1 MMRGCKEQ
9 RENSGR
15 PSPQPSPAGRG
26 SRRSCQR
33 SLFGAGILA
42 LLVACATTVANSSG
56 GKGVF
61 RDITKA
67 SGVHFR
73 IGSDMRRLKLI
84 PTMIGGCA
92 FGDYDG
98 DGLPDL
104 YVTNS
109 IPHWGKKNERSC
121 GRLYRNLGGAH
132 FEDVTARAGI
142 HVCGLGMGAFWVD
155 LDGDGSLD
163 LYLTNVGANT
173 VYSNRGDGTLEEG
186 KDTGLEDPLF
196 SVGAAFLDYD
206 GDGRVDVVVTNYLD
220 STPEWEARQPQFE
233 LRVPEDYAGQ
243 PSHLYRNLGGR
254 RFADVTQQAGLGMNP
269 MDTKTLGVAALDYD
283 GDGRPDLFFVNDRV
297 SNRLFHNRGDGTFE
311 ETTVESGAGVLG
323 ERARAGMGIAVGD
336 PAGDGRPSLFVTN
349 FGGEP
354 NSLYR
359 NVEGALFEDAGESSR
374 AAQIGLPFVRWGTHF
389 ADFDDDG
396 WPDLYAV
403 GGHLAPRIVR
413 MVGHYK
419 SGKAKYVEAG
429 DPGFAQKTVL
439 LRNLGSGRF
448 EEWKE
453 TGDLEAIRMSG
464 RGGGHRQ
471 RRRPRPLHRGP
482 GRAFPPLRERGR
494 ESQELDPHRA
504 ARGRGW
510 KDGAGDE
517 GEGDRPR
524 PFADEGVLC
533 LPVLCLGHA
542 DRSPLRAGRCRARGG
557 DQHLL
562 ARRPQSGVSRR
573 ARPEELPPPSGRS
586 TGNAVA
592 TKKESRRL
600 PKEKRSVPSCQRF
613 RPTSTRWRSR
623 PFVPP
628 RLWPAT
634 RLFRG
639 SLSIGP

>member
-1 MMRGCKEQ
+1 VKTG
-9 RENSGR
+9 
-15 PSPQPSPAGRG
+15 AVLAV
-26 SRRSCQR
+26 
-33 SLFGAGILA
+33 LFLLA
-42 LLVACATTVANSSG
+42 VACATAGGSRSG
-56 GKGVF
+56 PAGVF

-67 SGVHFR
+67 SGIRFR
-73 IGSDMRRLKLI
+73 IGSDMQRLKLI

-109 IPHWGKKNERSC
+109 IPDWGKKNEKSC
-121 GRLYRNLGGAH
+121 GRLYRNLGVGR

-142 HVCGLGMGAFWVD
+142 HACGLGMGAFWVD
-155 LDGDGSLD
+155 LDGDGNLD

-173 VYSNRGDGTLEEG
+173 VYWNRGDGTFEEG

-243 PSHLYRNLGGR
+243 PSHLYRNLGDR
-254 RFADVTQQAGLGMNP
+254 RFADVTQQAGLGMNS

-297 SNRLFHNRGDGTFE
+297 SNRLFHNRRDGTFE

-336 PAGDGRPSLFVTN
+336 PAGDGRPALFVTN

-359 NVEGALFEDAGESSR
+359 NVEGALFEDAGESSG
-374 AAQIGLPFVRWGTHF
+374 AARVGLPFVRWGTHF
-389 ADFDDDG
+389 ADFDNDG

-439 LRNLGSGRF
+439 LHNLGGGRF

-453 TGDLEAIRMSG
+453 TGDLAALRMSG
-464 RGGGHRQ
+464 RGSAVADIDNDGDLDLFIVDLAGPSRLFENVVGN
-471 RRRPRPLHRGP
+471 RKSWIRIEPRSGND
-482 GRAFPPLRERGR
+482 GRTALGTKVKV
-494 ESQELDPHRA
+494 S
-504 ARGRGW
+504 
-510 KDGAGDE
+510 AG
-517 GEGDRPR
+517 
-524 PFADEGVLC
+524 
-533 LPVLCLGHA
+533 
-542 DRSPLRAGRCRARGG
+542 
-557 DQHLL
+557 
-562 ARRPQSGVSRR
+562 
-573 ARPEELPPPSGRS
+573 GRS
-586 TGNAVA
+586 Q
-592 TKKESRRL
+592 TKELFVS
-600 PKEKRSVPSCQRF
+600 PSYA
-613 RPTSTRWRSR
+613 S
-623 PFVPP
+623 
-628 RLWPAT
+628 
-634 RLFRG
+634 G
-639 SLSIGP
+639 SLTDLHFGLGDAESVEEIIVTWPGGRTQEFRDVPARKIYRLRPGGPLETR